1 MSFMPFLS
9 RSKTPRRRYLPGC
22 FPADDGHP
30 ALVGQMLEERRL
42 LAFAGQ
48 LTLETVVSD
57 LAAPVVATHAGD
69 GSPRL
74 FVAEQ
79 GGTIRIVENGSL
91 RATPFLDISDRVLFG
106 GERGLLGLAFHP
118 DYASEGAE
126 GEGKF
131 YVYYSTPPASSLGN
145 HDSIVSEYEVS
156 PTDPNRADPE
166 SERVLMRFVQ
176 PFANHNGGDLKFG
189 PDDGFLYISSG
200 DGGSGGD
207 PQNNGQN
214 LRTLLGKILRID
226 VNGTNAPGGQYGIP
240 ASNPF
245 ADETEARPEIFAYG
259 FRNPFRMSFDDG
271 PLGAL
276 SQDRLFVGDVG
287 QNSWEEVDLVHAGGN
302 YGWRIREGAHPF
314 NTNDPNPGDLIDP
327 IAEYPHPT
335 GDAVIGG
342 FVYRGDDFPTL
353 SGQYVFGDLTGRMFT
368 LEETAGGWEL
378 SQPNVLGGNPI
389 GENILAFGED
399 EAGELYLMTFD
410 SLERIV
416 VNQVPP
422 VSPWRNPVLPE
433 DVDDSGDVQIAD
445 LLSLVQFLRDNGP
458 TDFTDPEETFV
469 PPPYLDPT
477 GDRQATIADLLAVVQ
492 FLREEQSSAA
502 EGEEESLLV
511 RDSLFALNGV

>member
-1 MSFMPFLS
+1 
-9 RSKTPRRRYLPGC
+9 
-22 FPADDGHP
+22 
-30 ALVGQMLEERRL
+30 LEERRL

-48 LTLETVVSD
+48 LALETMVSD
-57 LAAPVVATHAGD
+57 LSAPVVMTHAGD
-69 GSPRL
+69 GSGRL

-79 GGTIRIVENGSL
+79 GGTIRIVDNSSL
-91 RATPFLDISDRVLFG
+91 VAAPFLDIRDRVLSG

-118 DYASEGAE
+118 EYAVSGGE

-145 HDSIVSEYEVS
+145 HDSIVAEFQVS
-156 PTDPNRADPE
+156 AADPNIADPD
-166 SERVLMRFVQ
+166 SERVLLRFVQ

-207 PQNNGQN
+207 PQNNAQN

-226 VNGTNAPGGQYGIP
+226 VNSTNAPGGQYGIP

-245 ADETEARPEIFAYG
+245 AGQADARPEIFAYG
-259 FRNPFRMSFDDG
+259 FRNPFRISFDDG

-276 SQDRLFVGDVG
+276 STDRLFVGDVG
-287 QNSWEEVDLVHAGGN
+287 QNAWEEVDLVHAGGN

-314 NTNDPNPGDLIDP
+314 NTSDPDPGNLIDP

-342 FVYRGDDFPTL
+342 FVYRGEAFPSL
-353 SGQYVFGDLTGRMFT
+353 NGQYVFGDLIGRMFT
-368 LEETAGGWEL
+368 LEETVSGWEL
-378 SQPNVLGGNPI
+378 SEPNVLGGNPI

-416 VNQVPP
+416 VDQLPP
-422 VSPWRNPVLPE
+422 ASPWRNPILPE
-433 DVDDSGDVQIAD
+433 DVDDSGEVRIVD
-445 LLSLVQFLRDNGP
+445 LLVLVQFLRDNGP
-458 TDFTDPEETFV
+458 TDLVDPEETFI
-469 PPPYLDPT
+469 PPPYIDPT
-477 GDRQATIADLLAVVQ
+477 GDRRVTIADLLAVVQ
-492 FLREEQSSAA
+492 FLREQQPFATA
-502 EGEEESLLV
+502 EGEDESLLA
-511 RDSLFALNGV
+511 RDTLFALDDV